1 MNVVEIVLTSV
12 VSGVASFVVGGVL
25 SWLITKKKQITAVEK
40 AEQEGMKEL
49 LRSKLIDYHDKYI
62 PRKYCPI
69 YVKESAT
76 RSYEAYHDL
85 GGNGTITQLYN
96 ELMALP
102 TSLKKES
109 K

>member
-1 MNVVEIVLTSV
+1 MNVVEIIVTAV
-12 VSGVASFVVGGVL
+12 VSGIASFVVGGAL
-25 SWLITKKKQITAVEK
+25 TWLMTKKKRITAIEK
-40 AEQEGMKEL
+40 AEQNGMKEL

-62 PRKYCPI
+62 EKGYCPI

-76 RSYEAYHDL
+76 RSYESYHEL

-102 TSLKKES
+102 TSIKKED